1 MDAQATDTVAA
12 TPAPRDAPRAGGS
25 PPGRPSILR
34 FVVGGALWAAVMYVV
49 MVVLVARASAPMTFV
64 YTGIV
69 GACGIA
75 LAVLLAREFCG
86 VATGYLAAADRRDF
100 LARLDAEARWFGHR
114 LDPPAGSTP
123 TVPSVARVVL
133 APAAARGPWWV
144 VHVTFDGDLAVLTG
158 PRYFVRRLTWNL
170 R

>member
-1 MDAQATDTVAA
+1 MDTIGA
-12 TPAPRDAPRAGGS
+12 TPAPRAGRDLA
-25 PPGRPSILR
+25 GRPSIAW
-34 FVVGGALWAAVMYVV
+34 FFAAAVLMG
-49 MVVLVARASAPMTFV
+49 APMCFMLMTVWAPASSAV
-64 YTGIV
+64 YLFAGFI
-69 GACGIA
+69 GACGVA
-75 LAVLLAREFCG
+75 LAVLLAREFRG
-86 VATGYLAAADRRDF
+86 LATGYLAAADRRDF
-100 LARLDAEARWFGHR
+100 LGRLDAEARWFGHR